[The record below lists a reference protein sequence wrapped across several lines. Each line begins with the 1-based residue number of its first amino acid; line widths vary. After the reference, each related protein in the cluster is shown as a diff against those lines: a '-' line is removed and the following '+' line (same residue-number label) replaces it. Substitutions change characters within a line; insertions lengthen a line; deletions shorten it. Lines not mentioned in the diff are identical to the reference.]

1 MKHVKLL
8 RVISFILLVTTVGY
22 LVKGLYLT
30 AILAFLAAAVANP
43 MFIRR
48 VHLNK
53 YVHIAL
59 FVILFLAAVYSV
71 PYEHM
76 KELLEQQNEE
86 LGISQSVSSDEELSH
101 FISRFS

>member
-22 LVKGLYLT
+22 LVKGMYLT
-30 AILAFLAAAVANP
+30 SLLAFLAAVASNP
-43 MFIRR
+43 IFIRK

-59 FVILFLAAVYSV
+59 FLVLFLAAVYSV
-71 PYEHM
+71 PYDHM
-76 KELLEQQNEE
+76 EDLLQQQNEE
-86 LGISQSVSSDEELSH
+86 LGISQSALNDEELSTSILH
-101 FISRFS
+101 FS